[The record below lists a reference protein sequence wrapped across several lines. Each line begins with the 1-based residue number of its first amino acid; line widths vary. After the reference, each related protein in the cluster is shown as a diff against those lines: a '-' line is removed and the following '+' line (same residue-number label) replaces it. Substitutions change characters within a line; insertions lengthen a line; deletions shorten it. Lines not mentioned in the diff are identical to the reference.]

1 MSTNQVDDI
10 LNEINEIKKRN
21 SDVSSDSDE
30 GFGSGKAVF
39 GENEIFESVDDLRNR
54 ITEDEREDKKAL
66 KQGKKRI
73 YLKTQFALSDEE
85 ILETLKRANIYK
97 TQGRRSVIYTI
108 IMAVAAIGFF
118 LSCIY
123 GNNYN
128 WLLFSILCI
137 VVIAAIWLVPIFHL
151 KKLARE
157 NSTGETIEIELT
169 NEDITQKMGDK
180 EWIIPLDKSGTL
192 EVGDE
197 VLIIRTY
204 HGQMFAIP
212 KRSIE
217 RELYKKILQI
227 LKNGTEPYED

>member
-1 MSTNQVDDI
+1 MSKNPVDDI
-10 LNEINEIKKRN
+10 LNELNEIKERTG
-21 SDVSSDSDE
+21 DGSSDLDGS
-30 GFGSGKAVF
+30 FGSGKAVF
-39 GENEIFESVDDLRNR
+39 GENEIFESVDDLRER
-54 ITEDEREDKKAL
+54 ITEDEREDKEAHE
-66 KQGKKRI
+66 QGRKRI
-73 YLKTQFALSDEE
+73 YLQTQFVLSDGE

-97 TQGRRSVIYTI
+97 TQGKRSVIYTV
-108 IMAVAAIGFF
+108 IMAVAAVGFF

-128 WLLFSILCI
+128 WLLFSILCV
-137 VVIAAIWLVPIFHL
+137 VVIAAIWLIPIFHL

-157 NSTGETIEIELT
+157 NSTGEAIEIEIT
-169 NEDITQKMGDK
+169 NEDITQKTGDK

-192 EVGDE
+192 EIGDE

-217 RELYKKILQI
+217 REIYKKILQI
-227 LKNGTEPYED
+227 LKNGTEPYDD